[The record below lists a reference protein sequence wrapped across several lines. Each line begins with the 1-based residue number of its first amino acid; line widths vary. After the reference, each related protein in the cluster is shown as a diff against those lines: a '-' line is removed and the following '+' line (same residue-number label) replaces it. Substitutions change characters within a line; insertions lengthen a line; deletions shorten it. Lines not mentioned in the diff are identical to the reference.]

1 MKRIVVGLDGS
12 AHQDNVLR
20 GALEF
25 PEGRLTLVRAVS
37 LPVELP
43 PKVFA
48 VAPSEVAPI
57 IEEAAKSDLAR
68 MAKTVPAERL
78 EAVLVELGTPWRTLT
93 EVAKRV
99 AADLIVVGSHG
110 YGALDHLL
118 GTTAAKV
125 VNHAPCS
132 VLVVGTG
139 STRKS

>member
-20 GALEF
+20 GALAL
-25 PEGRLTLVRAVS
+25 PEARVTLVRAVS

-57 IEEAAKSDLAR
+57 IEEAAKADLAR
-68 MAKTVPAERL
+68 MAQSVPADRL

-93 EVAKRV
+93 DVAKRIG
-99 AADLIVVGSHG
+99 ADLIVVGSHG
-110 YGALDHLL
+110 YGGLDRIL

-132 VLVVGTG
+132 VLVV
-139 STRKS
+139 R